1 MTWFVAVFL
10 ASLSLTDA
18 FSLQKYSRNS
28 IVQYHNADSVSS
40 LQSVPFKSDHITD
53 TLFAATIAAQKK
65 LCLLLVGSLLF
76 AGNVPTADAIDPSSL
91 KQYTITPGAGIDPAQ
106 LKKFTDVQETL
117 DAADIEYTMLK
128 SGTSYR
134 EFREGM
140 SSVIEVVGPS
150 FYSVTTSIK
159 ERRSE

>member
-1 MTWFVAVFL
+1 MTWLLTAFL
-10 ASLSLTDA
+10 ASLSLTNA

-28 IVQYHNADSVSS
+28 IVQYNHADSISS
-40 LQSVPFKSDHITD
+40 LHSVPSKFDNRIE
-53 TLFAATIAAQKK
+53 TLFDVTIAAQKK

-76 AGNVPTADAIDPSSL
+76 VGNVPTADAIDPSSL

-134 EFREGM
+134 EFREG
-140 SSVIEVVGPS
+140 V
-150 FYSVTTSIK
+150 
-159 ERRSE
+159 